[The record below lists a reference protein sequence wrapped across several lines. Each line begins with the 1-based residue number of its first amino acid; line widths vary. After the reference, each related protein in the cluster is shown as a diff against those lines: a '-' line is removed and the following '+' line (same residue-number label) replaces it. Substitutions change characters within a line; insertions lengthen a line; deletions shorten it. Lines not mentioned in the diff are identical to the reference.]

1 LLKKGLAESSP
12 IHTKGRKVYMNYK
25 VNFQKAKRN
34 YMVLTFEVEEGKEKT
49 ILVGMPKKRIFDMLM
64 SMNDFIKGEEPDNEK
79 EKAERN
85 RKIIDEMYE
94 LVAMIL
100 SNNMAGE
107 KISVEWVEDMLEFGE
122 LKELLETYVKFCK
135 GEAVNPN

>member
-1 LLKKGLAESSP
+1 
-12 IHTKGRKVYMNYK
+12 MNYK

-34 YMVLTFEVEEGKEKT
+34 YMVLTFEVEEGKE
-49 ILVGMPKKRIFDMLM
+49 
-64 SMNDFIKGEEPDNEK
+64 GEEPDNEK

>member
-1 LLKKGLAESSP
+1 MCIRDRDHFGIYA
-12 IHTKGRKVYMNYK
+12 KGR
-25 VNFQKAKRN
+25 
-34 YMVLTFEVEEGKEKT
+34 
-49 ILVGMPKKRIFDMLM
+49 
-64 SMNDFIKGEEPDNEK
+64 EK
-79 EKAERN
+79 ERRSRDPVLIGGAIPRTRRTRRASVVSSTVVVPAAATLRLRLPSRSALQYN
-85 RKIIDEMYE
+85 LCLLYT
-94 LVAMIL
+94 

>member
-1 LLKKGLAESSP
+1 
-12 IHTKGRKVYMNYK
+12 
-25 VNFQKAKRN
+25 
-34 YMVLTFEVEEGKEKT
+34 
-49 ILVGMPKKRIFDMLM
+49 
-64 SMNDFIKGEEPDNEK
+64 
-79 EKAERN
+79 
-85 RKIIDEMYE
+85 MYE

>member
-1 LLKKGLAESSP
+1 
-12 IHTKGRKVYMNYK
+12 
-25 VNFQKAKRN
+25 
-34 YMVLTFEVEEGKEKT
+34 MVLTFEVEEGKKKT

-64 SMNDFIKGEEPDNEK
+64 NMNDFIKGEEPDNEK

-135 GEAVNPN
+135 GEAANPN

>member
-1 LLKKGLAESSP
+1 
-12 IHTKGRKVYMNYK
+12 MNYK

-64 SMNDFIKGEEPDNEK
+64 NMNDFIKGEEPDNEK

-100 SNNMAGE
+100 SNNMAGD